1 MGVTVMTIDILAVLR
16 ESFTMM
22 ILLVC
27 SMLLLAFVIERWWF
41 FHKISVDINKFMDSI
56 QKFINAGKFMEAVS
70 FCDNTMGAV
79 PAVVKTGLIN
89 RYLHKPDLEE
99 LMIGTR
105 LEQMIKMERFLNIL
119 GTLGNISPLIGLFGT
134 VVGIIR
140 AFHDLAASGSGG
152 PAVVA
157 AGISEALV
165 ATAAGLM
172 VAIPAVVCYNYFTKQ
187 MKTTVMSMDICSRKL
202 LVMLTGGLESEG

>member
-1 MGVTVMTIDILAVLR
+1 MTVNILAVLR

-27 SMLLLAFVIERWWF
+27 SMVLLAFVIERWWF
-41 FHKISVDINKFMDSI
+41 YHKMRVDSNKVMDTI
-56 QKFINAGKFMEAVS
+56 QRFVNAGKFMEAVS
-70 FCDNTMGAV
+70 FCENTHGAV
-79 PAVVKTGLIN
+79 PAVMKTGLVN

-99 LMIGTR
+99 LMVSTR
-105 LEQMIKMERFLNIL
+105 MEQMIKMERFLNIL

-172 VAIPAVVCYNYFTKQ
+172 VAIPAVVFYNYFTKE
-187 MKTTVMSMDICSRKL
+187 MKTIVMNMDICSRKL

>member
-1 MGVTVMTIDILAVLR
+1 MTVNILAVFR

-27 SMLLLAFVIERWWF
+27 SMVLLAFVIERWWF
-41 FHKISVDINKFMDSI
+41 YRKMSIDSNKFMDNI
-56 QKFINAGKFMEAVS
+56 QRFINAGKFMEAVS
-70 FCDNTMGAV
+70 LCENTTGAV

-99 LMIGTR
+99 LMISTR
-105 LEQMIKMERFLNIL
+105 MEQMIKMERFLNIL

-172 VAIPAVVCYNYFTKQ
+172 VAIPAVVFYNYFTKE
-187 MKTTVMSMDICSRKL
+187 MKTIVMNMDICSRKL

>member
-1 MGVTVMTIDILAVLR
+1 MTVDILAVLK

-27 SMLLLAFVIERWWF
+27 SMFLLAFVIERWWF
-41 FHKISVDINKFMDSI
+41 FRKISVDTNKFMDSI

-70 FCDNTMGAV
+70 FCENATGAV

-99 LMIGTR
+99 LMISTR
-105 LEQMIKMERFLNIL
+105 LEQMIKMERFLNVL

-187 MKTTVMSMDICSRKL
+187 MKTTVMNMDICSRKL

>member
-1 MGVTVMTIDILAVLR
+1 MTINIFAVIR

-27 SMLLLAFVIERWWF
+27 SMVMLAFVIERWWF
-41 FHKISVDINKFMDSI
+41 FHKISVDSNKFMDNI
-56 QKFINAGKFMEAVS
+56 QRFINAGKFVEAASFCEITTGAVS
-70 FCDNTMGAV
+70 
-79 PAVVKTGLIN
+79 AVVKTGLVN

-99 LMIGTR
+99 LMISTR
-105 LEQMIKMERFLNIL
+105 MEQMIKMERFLNIL

-172 VAIPAVVCYNYFTKQ
+172 VAIPAVVFYNYFTKE
-187 MKTTVMSMDICSRKL
+187 MKTIVMNMDICSRRL
-202 LVMLTGGLESEG
+202 LVMLTGGLESEQ

>member
-1 MGVTVMTIDILAVLR
+1 MTVDILAVLR

-27 SMLLLAFVIERWWF
+27 SMVLLAFVIERWWF
-41 FHKISVDINKFMDSI
+41 YHKMRVDSNKFMDSI
-56 QKFINAGKFMEAVS
+56 QKFINAGKFMEAIN
-70 FCDNTMGAV
+70 FCENTPGAV
-79 PAVVKTGLIN
+79 PVVMKTGLIN

-99 LMIGTR
+99 LMISAR
-105 LEQMIKMERFLNIL
+105 MEQMIKMERFLNIL

-172 VAIPAVVCYNYFTKQ
+172 VAIPAVVFYNYFTKE
-187 MKTTVMSMDICSRKL
+187 MKTIVMNMDICSRRL

>member
-1 MGVTVMTIDILAVLR
+1 MTVNILAVLK

-27 SMLLLAFVIERWWF
+27 SMVLLAFVIERWWF
-41 FHKISVDINKFMDSI
+41 YRKIRVDSNKFMDNI
-56 QKFINAGKFMEAVS
+56 QKFIGAGKFMEAVN
-70 FCDNTMGAV
+70 FCENTSGAV
-79 PAVVKTGLIN
+79 PAVIKTGLIN

-99 LMIGTR
+99 LMISSR
-105 LEQMIKMERFLNIL
+105 MEQMIKMERFLNIL

-172 VAIPAVVCYNYFTKQ
+172 VAIPAVVFYNYFTKE
-187 MKTTVMSMDICSRKL
+187 MKTMVMNMDICSRRL

>member
-1 MGVTVMTIDILAVLR
+1 MSINILATLK

-22 ILLVC
+22 ILLIC
-27 SMLLLAFVIERWWF
+27 SMVLLAFIIERWWF
-41 FHKISVDINKFMDSI
+41 YRKMSVDANKFMDSI
-56 QKFINAGKFMEAVS
+56 QKFINAGKFKEAIN
-70 FCDNTMGAV
+70 FCENTAGAI
-79 PAVVKTGLIN
+79 PAVIKTGLIN
-89 RYLHKPDLEE
+89 RYLHKPDIEE
-99 LMIGTR
+99 LMISTR
-105 LEQMIKMERFLNIL
+105 LEWMIKMERFLNIL

-152 PAVVA
+152 PSVVA

-172 VAIPAVVCYNYFTKQ
+172 VAIPAVVCYNHFTKE
-187 MKTTVMSMDICSRKL
+187 MKTAIINMDICSRKL
-202 LVMLTGGLESEG
+202 LVMLTGGLGSEG

>member
-1 MGVTVMTIDILAVLR
+1 MTINIFAVLR

-22 ILLVC
+22 ILLAC
-27 SMLLLAFVIERWWF
+27 SMALLAFVIERWWF
-41 FHKISVDINKFMDSI
+41 YHKMSVDSNKFMDNI
-56 QKFINAGKFMEAVS
+56 QRFINAGKFIEAVS
-70 FCDNTMGAV
+70 FCEITTGAV

-99 LMIGTR
+99 LMISTR
-105 LEQMIKMERFLNIL
+105 MEQMIKMERFLNIL

-172 VAIPAVVCYNYFTKQ
+172 VAIPA
-187 MKTTVMSMDICSRKL
+187 
-202 LVMLTGGLESEG
+202 

>member
-1 MGVTVMTIDILAVLR
+1 MTINIMAVIR

-27 SMLLLAFVIERWWF
+27 SMVLLAFVIERWWF
-41 FHKISVDINKFMDSI
+41 YHKMRVDSNKFMDNI
-56 QKFINAGKFMEAVS
+56 QRFVHAGKFMEAVS
-70 FCDNTMGAV
+70 FCENTNGAV
-79 PAVVKTGLIN
+79 PAVMKTGLVN

-99 LMIGTR
+99 LMVSTR
-105 LEQMIKMERFLNIL
+105 MEQMIQMERFLNVL

-172 VAIPAVVCYNYFTKQ
+172 VAIPAVVFYNYFTKE
-187 MKTTVMSMDICSRKL
+187 MKTIVMNMDICSRRL
-202 LVMLTGGLESEG
+202 LVMLTGGLEPEG